1 MTFDPEVANSNGYFK
16 DPATKQLLTGNE
28 KRVIQCAIEGS
39 GKLIWPQVQF
49 SDGSVGKIVYKLWT
63 AEEKAIYRQ
72 YRELGKQRIKPVPV
86 KQEPPAVPVIKEE
99 HTVSVIK
106 EEHTVPVIKEEH
118 TQPQVKVGEGVASAN
133 MLAYI
138 RNCDTHMGVWIMD
151 GIIHDLL
158 TVKGSKSYT
167 PIARCLIPKED
178 RERLGIS

>member
-1 MTFDPEVANSNGYFK
+1 MTFDLEVANSNGYFK

-28 KRVIQCAIEGS
+28 KRVIRCAIEDS

-49 SDGSVGKIVYKLWT
+49 SDGSIGKIVYKLWT

-86 KQEPPAVPVIKEE
+86 KQEPPVVPAIKEE
-99 HTVSVIK
+99 HNVPIIK
-106 EEHTVPVIKEEH
+106 EEL
-118 TQPQVKVGEGVASAN
+118 TQLQVKVGEGVASAN

-158 TVKGSKSYT
+158 TVKGSKSYA

>member
-63 AEEKAIYRQ
+63 AKEKAIYRQ

-99 HTVSVIK
+99 HTV
-106 EEHTVPVIKEEH
+106 PVIKEEL

-133 MLAYI
+133 MLVYI

-158 TVKGSKSYT
+158 TVKGSKSYA

>member
-28 KRVIQCAIEGS
+28 KRVIQCAIEDS

-86 KQEPPAVPVIKEE
+86 KQEPPTAP
-99 HTVSVIK
+99 VIK
-106 EEHTVPVIKEEH
+106 EEHTVPVIKEEL

-158 TVKGSKSYT
+158 TVKGSKSYA